1 MKLLTEATWVTKLK
15 PPFGFISEGAL
26 FGQLFS
32 LVRFHYFKHSAETDY
47 NTSRL
52 HLSSIIN
59 IILRKRGRLAKDVKD
74 YDNTVLK
81 FQYASRTLMQVD
93 LRAWVPFYRA
103 TAGKAVL
110 YLLTIRN
117 IN

>member
-74 YDNTVLK
+74 YDNSFK
-81 FQYASRTLMQVD
+81 ISICKQDSH
-93 LRAWVPFYRA
+93 
-103 TAGKAVL
+103 AGWFKSL
-110 YLLTIRN
+110 SSILSGHCRQGSSLSPHH
-117 IN
+117 